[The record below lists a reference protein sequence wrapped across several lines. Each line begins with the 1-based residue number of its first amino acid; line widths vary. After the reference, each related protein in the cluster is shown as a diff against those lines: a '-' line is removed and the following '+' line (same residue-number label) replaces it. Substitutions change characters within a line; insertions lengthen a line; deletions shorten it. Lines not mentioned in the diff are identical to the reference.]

1 MINKDKMLRKN
12 NEYKNIV
19 LLKLKN
25 EQNNNNSNKTNI
37 LIEYFSTK
45 EKLLPLKHFSII
57 TSLYLNLNKTPQ
69 NNIRYIQLKIS
80 II

>member
-69 NNIRYIQLKIS
+69 NNIMYIQLKIS

>member
-1 MINKDKMLRKN
+1 MLRKN

>member
-1 MINKDKMLRKN
+1 MLRKN

-25 EQNNNNSNKTNI
+25 EQNNNNSNKINI

-45 EKLLPLKHFSII
+45 EKLVPLKHFSIT

>member
-1 MINKDKMLRKN
+1 MLRKN

-69 NNIRYIQLKIS
+69 NNIMYIQLKIS

>member
-1 MINKDKMLRKN
+1 MLRKN
-12 NEYKNIV
+12 NEYKKIV

-25 EQNNNNSNKTNI
+25 EQNNNNNNNINI
-37 LIEYFSTK
+37 LKEYFSTK
-45 EKLLPLKHFSII
+45 EKLVPLKNFSITI
-57 TSLYLNLNKTPQ
+57 SLYLNLNKIPQ